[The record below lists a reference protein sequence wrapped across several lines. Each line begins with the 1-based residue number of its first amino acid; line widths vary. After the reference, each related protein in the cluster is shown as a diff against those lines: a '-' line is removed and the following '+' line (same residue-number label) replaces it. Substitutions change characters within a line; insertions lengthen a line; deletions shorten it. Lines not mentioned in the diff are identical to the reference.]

1 MIAGSWG
8 EDYLSTRVV
17 KRAAGSMNATGNAT
31 FAEDMEAEGGD
42 TRLIWIFRRLDE
54 QRMLSLWGGL
64 RGNAADN
71 AHQQN
76 PSETSFRTS
85 DMVICAGRGYEL
97 DGDPA
102 ASFTDRAKGSLVLA
116 GVASSGGALASRAEH
131 YIKVE
136 HW

>member
-8 EDYLSTRVV
+8 EDYLSTRVI
-17 KRAAGSMNATGNAT
+17 KRAPGTIHGTGNAT
-31 FAEDMEAEGGD
+31 LAEDMEAEGGD
-42 TRLIWIFRRLDE
+42 TRSIWIFRRLDE

-76 PSETSFRTS
+76 PGEMSFRTS
-85 DMVICAGRGYEL
+85 DMVLCAGRGYEL

-102 ASFTDRAKGSLVLA
+102 ASFSDRAKGSLILA

>member
-1 MIAGSWG
+1 MITGSWG

-17 KRAAGSMNATGNAT
+17 KRAADSIHGTGNAT
-31 FAEDMEAEGGD
+31 LGEDMEAEGGD
-42 TRLIWIFRRLDE
+42 TRSIWIFRRLDE
-54 QRMLSLWGGL
+54 QRMLRIWGGL

-71 AHQQN
+71 AHQQ
-76 PSETSFRTS
+76 SAGETSFRTS
-85 DMVICAGRGYEL
+85 DMVLCAGRGYEL

-116 GVASSGGALASRAEH
+116 GAASSGGALASRAEH